1 LKLDGKEINVA
12 FAFEKLQVYQRSLDF
27 AVEVIEILDEIEAPR
42 KHYRLIEQIEASS
55 TSVASNI
62 SEGKGRYS
70 KKEFKQYLYIARG
83 SLYETVAR
91 LQIFRKLEWLKDSS
105 FINLYVEAEEINR
118 MLSGLIN
125 SIKIS
130 K

>member
-1 LKLDGKEINVA
+1 LK
-12 FAFEKLQVYQRSLDF
+12 VYQKALEF
-27 AVEVIEILDEIEAPR
+27 AVNVIEIIDEIDAPR

-83 SLYETVAR
+83 SLYETVTR
-91 LQIFRKLEWLKDSS
+91 LQIFLKLKWLNEVS
-105 FINLYVEAEEINR
+105 FRSLYIEAEEINK

-125 SIKIS
+125 SVEAS
-130 K
+130 R

>member
-1 LKLDGKEINVA
+1 VA
-12 FAFEKLQVYQRSLDF
+12 FAFEKLQVYQRALEF
-27 AVEVIEILDEIEAPR
+27 AVEVIKIVDEIEAPR
-42 KHYRLIEQIEASS
+42 KHYRLIEQIEAPS

-83 SLYETVAR
+83 SLYETVTR
-91 LQIFRKLEWLKDSS
+91 LQIFYKLKWLKSSS
-105 FINLYVEAEEINR
+105 FEKLYCEAEEINR